1 MKEFIFLMPTNDNR
15 IVLVENKN
23 GKPMLLI
30 EYINKD
36 FYIFYKATLTNGFNL
51 YNANKLLRSLNTGID
66 IKFES
71 FTQYNELLKSIA
83 KKLEITFIGA

>member
-15 IVLVENKN
+15 IALVENKN

-51 YNANKLLRSLNTGID
+51 YNANKLLLSLNTGID